1 MEAVVGA
8 VTDGLS
14 ILGGVVSVYLALGIG
29 LAFLEG
35 QVDAMTGRP
44 PARDIV
50 RRIVL
55 LVVCVTL
62 VAFAQSVSDDV
73 ADLVG
78 GELDSDLAVREAVLR
93 IGGYFL
99 DVAIGAAA
107 TLLAIGVAMGF
118 VGAQLATM
126 AGEALHL
133 STVLARLT
141 IIVALAM
148 GTFLTIS
155 IANVIIGA
163 LR

>member
-1 MEAVVGA
+1 MDAVVGA

-29 LAFLEG
+29 VAFLEG
-35 QVDAMTGRP
+35 QIDTMTGRP

-50 RRIVL
+50 RRITL

-62 VAFAQSVSDDV
+62 IAFARSVSGDV

-78 GELDSDLAVREAVLR
+78 GELDSDRAVREAVLR
-93 IGGYFL
+93 IGQYFL
-99 DVAIGAAA
+99 DVV
-107 TLLAIGVAMGF
+107 IGVAVGF

-133 STVLARLT
+133 SNVLAKLS
-141 IIVALAM
+141 IVVALAM
-148 GTFLTIS
+148 GAFLTIS
-155 IANVIIGA
+155 IANVIVGA

>member
-1 MEAVVGA
+1 MDAVVGA

-14 ILGGVVSVYLALGIG
+14 ILGAVVSVYLAIGIG
-29 LAFLEG
+29 AAFLEG
-35 QVDAMTGRP
+35 QIDTMTGRP

-50 RRIVL
+50 RRITL

-62 VAFAQSVSDDV
+62 IAFARSVSGDV

-78 GELDSDLAVREAVLR
+78 GELDSDVAVREAVLR
-93 IGGYFL
+93 IGQYFL
-99 DVAIGAAA
+99 DVVIGAAA
-107 TLLAIGVAMGF
+107 ILLAIGVAVGF

-133 STVLARLT
+133 SNVLAKLL
-141 IIVALAM
+141 IVVALAM
-148 GTFLTIS
+148 GAFLTIS

>member
-1 MEAVVGA
+1 MTLIA
-8 VTDGLS
+8 
-14 ILGGVVSVYLALGIG
+14 LA
-29 LAFLEG
+29 
-35 QVDAMTGRP
+35 R
-44 PARDIV
+44 
-50 RRIVL
+50 
-55 LVVCVTL
+55 
-62 VAFAQSVSDDV
+62 SVSDDV

-93 IGGYFL
+93 IGQYFL
-99 DVAIGAAA
+99 DVVIGAAA
-107 TLLAIGVAMGF
+107 LLLVIGVAVGF

-133 STVLARLT
+133 SNVLARLL
-141 IIVALAM
+141 IVVALAV

>member
-1 MEAVVGA
+1 MEAVVSA

-14 ILGGVVSVYLALGIG
+14 ILGAVVSVYLALGIG

-35 QVDAMTGRP
+35 QIDTMTGRP
-44 PARDIV
+44 PARDIM
-50 RRIVL
+50 RRITL

-62 VAFAQSVSDDV
+62 IAFARSVSDDV

-78 GELDSDLAVREAVLR
+78 GELDSDQAMREAVLR
-93 IGGYFL
+93 IGQYFL
-99 DVAIGAAA
+99 DVVIGAAA
-107 TLLAIGVAMGF
+107 LLLTIGVAMGF

-141 IIVALAM
+141 IIVALAV
-148 GTFLTIS
+148 GAFLTIS
-155 IANVIIGA
+155 ISNVIIGA

>member
-1 MEAVVGA
+1 MEAVVSA

-14 ILGGVVSVYLALGIG
+14 ILGAVVSVYLALGIG

-35 QVDAMTGRP
+35 QIDTMTGRP
-44 PARDIV
+44 PARDIL
-50 RRIVL
+50 RRITL

-62 VAFAQSVSDDV
+62 IAFARSVSDDV

-78 GELDSDLAVREAVLR
+78 GELDSDQAMREAVLR
-93 IGGYFL
+93 IGQYFL
-99 DVAIGAAA
+99 DVVIGAAA
-107 TLLAIGVAMGF
+107 LLLTIGVAMGF

-141 IIVALAM
+141 IIVALAV
-148 GTFLTIS
+148 GAFLTIS
-155 IANVIIGA
+155 ISNVIIGA

>member
-14 ILGGVVSVYLALGIG
+14 ILGAVVSVYLALGIG
-29 LAFLEG
+29 VAFLEG
-35 QVDAMTGRP
+35 QMDAMTGRP

-50 RRIVL
+50 RRITL

-62 VAFAQSVSDDV
+62 IVFARSVSDDV
-73 ADLVG
+73 ADLVR

-93 IGGYFL
+93 IGQYFL
-99 DVAIGAAA
+99 DVVIGAAA
-107 TLLAIGVAMGF
+107 LLLAIGVAVGF

-133 STVLARLT
+133 SNVLAKLS
-141 IIVALAM
+141 IVVALAM
-148 GTFLTIS
+148 GAFLTIS